1 MITGTIGKALDDL
14 FHFVMIAG
22 IIAFAFC
29 AIGFAF
35 FGELYQEFRSI
46 GKTSSTMGCVK
57 RSPSWLCQLVRL
69 WVVQK
74 CLRGGK
80 SYQESIKPKERGR
93 PTFLPTRFC
102 APEPSTS

>member
-46 GKTSSTMGCVK
+46 GKTSSTMGYAREREFFIDK
-57 RSPSWLCQLVRL
+57 LLVRIHL
-69 WVVQK
+69 IIEMILVD
-74 CLRGGK
+74 
-80 SYQESIKPKERGR
+80 R
-93 PTFLPTRFC
+93 PC
-102 APEPSTS
+102 ALGV